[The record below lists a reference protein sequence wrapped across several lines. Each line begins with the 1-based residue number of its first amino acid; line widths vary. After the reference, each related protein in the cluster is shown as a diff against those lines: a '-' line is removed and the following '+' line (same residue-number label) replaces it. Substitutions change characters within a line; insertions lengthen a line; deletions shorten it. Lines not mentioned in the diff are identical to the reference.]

1 MKKLFSK
8 KTTLALIISIVLV
21 VAVSLTVLA
30 VSFDV
35 FDFSGDG
42 NVGNEDVELF
52 MENIVGDKLSGDL
65 SRYNLTG
72 DANNDVNIL
81 DVIALKRY
89 ILNIQ
94 SISDGW
100 TVGIY

>member
-8 KTTLALIISIVLV
+8 KTTLALVISIILV

-72 DANNDVNIL
+72 DANNDINIL

>member
-52 MENIVGDKLSGDL
+52 MENIVGDKLSSDL